1 LIVRRLLIAS
11 ALVLL
16 APATVQAQLIT
27 PSVII
32 PSPAGVA
39 ISVGKWIYDMATREK
54 IYYIEVTG
62 EGRTVDEARNTAF
75 RVAVE
80 SAIGSIM
87 SSESEVQNG
96 RLARDEIISY
106 ASGHVDKYEVLSQQ
120 PSPLGVKI
128 TMKVWVKRS
137 TLSNRLLNV
146 SKKSGEVD
154 GARASVQLTTIGQER
169 ATGDQLVSTVL
180 RDFPKRAFD
189 IELKATELKY
199 GDRQGMLEVPF
210 ALTWNKDYLSS
221 LWAALNATAQN
232 SSNYQSKISVGA
244 GLFGGV
250 SGGTAA
256 FDDSVRYTQIVDTF
270 INSRPSL
277 LITIKST
284 SNSVLYCQCYNW
296 SELDHIDDYTVR
308 SGRFVVLSQ
317 SERWA
322 AINGGFKLKGTA
334 LVPANTELLA
344 SAFRVDADI
353 VARSSCPT
361 Q

>member
-1 LIVRRLLIAS
+1 MRQLLVALILT
-11 ALVLL
+11 LL
-16 APATVQAQLIT
+16 APATVQAQVLT
-27 PSVII
+27 PSIII
-32 PSPAGVA
+32 PSPAGIAV
-39 ISVGKWIYDMATREK
+39 SVGKWIYDMATREK
-54 IYYIEVTG
+54 VYYIEVIG

-120 PSPLGVKI
+120 PSPIGVKI
-128 TMKVWVKRS
+128 TMKVWVRRS

-146 SKKSGEVD
+146 SEKSGEVD
-154 GARASVQLTTIGQER
+154 GARASVQLKTINQER
-169 ATGDQLVSTVL
+169 TTGDQLVATVL

-189 IELKATELKY
+189 IDLKVTELKY
-199 GDRQGMLEVPF
+199 GNRQGMLEVPF
-210 ALTWNKDYLSS
+210 VVTWNKDYLSS
-221 LWAALNATAQN
+221 LWAALSATAQN
-232 SSNYQSKISVGA
+232 KSNYQSKISVGA

-256 FDDSVRYTQIVDTF
+256 FDDSVKYNQIVSTF
-270 INSRPSL
+270 INSGPSL

-284 SNSVLYCQCYNW
+284 SNSVLYRQCYNW
-296 SELDHIDDYTVR
+296 SELDHVDDYTVR

-334 LVPANTELLA
+334 LVPANSELLA
-344 SAFRVDADI
+344 SAARVDADI
-353 VARSSCPT
+353 VPKSSCPN

>member
-1 LIVRRLLIAS
+1 MIV
-11 ALVLL
+11 L
-16 APATVQAQLIT
+16 APATVQAQMLT

-32 PSPAGVA
+32 PSPAGVV

-146 SKKSGEVD
+146 SEKSGEVD
-154 GARASVQLTTIGQER
+154 GARASVQLKTIGQER
-169 ATGDQLVSTVL
+169 NTGDQLVSTVL

-189 IELKATELKY
+189 IDLKATELKY
-199 GDRQGMLEVPF
+199 GDRRGMLEVPF
-210 ALTWNKDYLSS
+210 VVSWNKDYLSS

-232 SSNYQSKISVGA
+232 SLNYQSKISVA
-244 GLFGGV
+244 SGLFGGI
-250 SGGTAA
+250 GGTAK
-256 FDDSVRYTQIVDTF
+256 FDDAVKYDQIVDTF
-270 INSRPSL
+270 VNSGPSL

-284 SNSVLYCQCYNW
+284 SNSVLYRKCYNW
-296 SELDHIDDYTVR
+296 AELDHVDDYAVR
-308 SGRFVVLSQ
+308 SGRFVTISQ

-334 LVPANTELLA
+334 LVPANSELLA
-344 SAFRVDADI
+344 SAARVDADI
-353 VARSSCPT
+353 VPKSSCPN